1 MLTLI
6 LMFLNAPPI
15 IGRPSVEGTMERSR
29 KKEKKRLLLLL
40 HRNII
45 KVLLQLIVQLTTM
58 IYLIHICNLSPTV
71 RFKNRQ

>member
-1 MLTLI
+1 
-6 LMFLNAPPI
+6 
-15 IGRPSVEGTMERSR
+15 MERSR